1 MAEVLA
7 IKITVSKLVG
17 DMKQEIQEL
26 KQIWTTD
33 GWGQPRTLVS
43 KVALVFYI
51 MFVGIFMLSAMAWY
65 SMLNMFG
72 VKK

>member
-1 MAEVLA
+1 MATDLA
-7 IKITVSKLVG
+7 IKTTASTLVG

-33 GWGQPRTLVS
+33 SWDQPRTLVS

-51 MFVGIFMLSAMAWY
+51 VFVGIFMLSVLAWY

-72 VKK
+72 MKK